1 MIQSS
6 DETSSDEIKGANS
19 EGNNYKGED
28 KRIENN
34 DVAQKS
40 DEGSGEDKL
49 LGKETSSFDG
59 VILDEADATESIPQ
73 NTPEAD
79 LIISVETDPETA
91 ESEKIISESKSLLGS
106 STQPIL
112 LDSESSNL
120 AGVENPTSEDPESL
134 PNTEPT
140 NVSDLENR
148 VNSQKE
154 DSLSSL
160 SGIDAYA
167 ASGTVTEELPEVSSQ
182 LDSTSNPQIVPLN
195 DTETAFST
203 AEELS
208 EVNGT
213 PEYLA
218 AGSMSSISDID
229 TTKET
234 ESSKSLVQESTDGS
248 KDELDIYNQDEFDDN
263 GKLLEIPSGGTAF
276 SSAGIPAPF
285 MSVLVNPGKI
295 LVPAAADQV
304 QCQAFAALQVLK
316 VRLFSNVV

>member
-1 MIQSS
+1 MHPLTSQQESMLQSS
-6 DETSSDEIKGANS
+6 DETSTDEIKVANS
-19 EGNNYKGED
+19 EENNLKNEG
-28 KRIENN
+28 RSIENN
-34 DVAQKS
+34 DIDQQG
-40 DEGSGEDKL
+40 DEASGEDKL
-49 LGKETSSFDG
+49 LGTETSPNGG
-59 VILDEADATESIPQ
+59 VMLDETDTTESIPQ

-79 LIISVETDPETA
+79 LMINVLTDPETA
-91 ESEKIISESKSLLGS
+91 ESEKIISESESPLDS
-106 STQPIL
+106 STTPVL

-120 AGVENPTSEDPESL
+120 AGTENPTSEDPDSL

-140 NVSDLENR
+140 NVSDLENN

-154 DSLSSL
+154 DSLS
-160 SGIDAYA
+160 AYA
-167 ASGTVTEELPEVSSQ
+167 ATETVTEELPEVSP
-182 LDSTSNPQIVPLN
+182 LD
-195 DTETAFST
+195 DAGAAFST
-203 AEELS
+203 VTEELP

-234 ESSKSLVQESTDGS
+234 EFSKNPVPESTDGS
-248 KDELDIYNQDEFDDN
+248 KDELNVNSQDEFGDN
-263 GKLLEIPSGGTAF
+263 GQSLEIPSDGSAF

-295 LVPAAADQV
+295 LVPAAADQI

-316 VRLFSNVV
+316 VIFSYFCCVDPRYVD